1 MTSVKPYPS
10 KFGANPPGP
19 CVLFVKADWCGHCS
33 RAKPEIA
40 EAARRMGR
48 VVPVYVIDADKQE
61 SLVDA
66 LGVRGFPAII
76 FVDQNGRKQDY
87 GGDRTGRAISEW
99 VCNKVGSCMR

>member
-1 MTSVKPYPS
+1 MSSVKSYPS
-10 KFGANPPGP
+10 RFGTNPPGP
-19 CVLFVKADWCGHCS
+19 CVLFCKADWCGHCT

-40 EAARRMGR
+40 EAARRMGS

-61 SLVDA
+61 KIVSG
-66 LGVRGFPAII
+66 LGVQGFPTI
-76 FVDQNGRKQDY
+76 FYVDQNGRKHEY